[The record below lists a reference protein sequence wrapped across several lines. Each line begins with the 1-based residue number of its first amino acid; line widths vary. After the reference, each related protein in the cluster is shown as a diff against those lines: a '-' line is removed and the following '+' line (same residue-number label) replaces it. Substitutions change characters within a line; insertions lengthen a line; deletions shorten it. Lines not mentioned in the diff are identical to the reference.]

1 CIWSESSSMQRNAG
15 AKERIAVVM
24 GGDSAEREISIRSG
38 SEVVRALNALGYDA
52 QSLDYD
58 ERFLDALRTH
68 KPDIVFIAL
77 HGPGGED
84 GHVQALLEYLSIPY
98 TGSGLEAAALSMDK
112 HLTKK
117 LLAAEGLPTPV
128 WDLFDLTGGTLPLLP
143 GSLDLPLVIKP
154 RFEGSSAG
162 VAIVHTHEEWT
173 NAMLDASKSYAQILA
188 EEYLAGREFTCAVLG
203 EEALPIIEIVA
214 NRDGFYSYDAK
225 YEPGGSTHVVPA
237 QIDEDLGAR
246 LQMLA
251 LSAHRLLGLRDYSR
265 SDFIVTPDGR
275 PYLLEINSLPGL
287 TPVSLVPDACAA
299 VGISFEALI
308 DRLVGYARARADLRD
323 AVA

>member
-1 CIWSESSSMQRNAG
+1 MLRNG
-15 AKERIAVVM
+15 GSKPSVAVVM
-24 GGDSAEREISIRSG
+24 GGSSGEREISIQSG
-38 SEVVRALNALGYDA
+38 SEVLRALHSLGYDA
-52 QSLDYD
+52 RSLDYD
-58 ERFLDALRTH
+58 ERFVDALRQQ
-68 KPDIVFIAL
+68 KPDAVFIAL

-128 WDLFDLTGGTLPLLP
+128 WDLFDLAGGTLPLLP

-154 RFEGSSAG
+154 RFEGSSNG
-162 VAIVHTHEEWT
+162 IAIVRTHEEWT
-173 NAMLDASKSYAQILA
+173 NAMLEASKSYVQILA
-188 EEYLAGREFTCAVLG
+188 EEYVEGREFTCAVLG
-203 EEALPIIEIVA
+203 EEALPIVEIVA

-225 YEPGGSTHVVPA
+225 YAPGGSTHVAPA
-237 QIDEDLGAR
+237 KIDDDLAAR
-246 LQMLA
+246 LQMLG

-265 SDFIVTPDGR
+265 SDFIIRADNR
-275 PYLLEINSLPGL
+275 PYLLEVNSLPGL
-287 TPVSLVPDACAA
+287 TPASLLPDACAA
-299 VGISFEALI
+299 AGIGFEALI
-308 DRLVGYARARADLRD
+308 DRLVNYALARADVRD

>member
-1 CIWSESSSMQRNAG
+1 MQRTSG
-15 AKERIAVVM
+15 DRGTVAVVM
-24 GGDSAEREISIRSG
+24 GGDSAEREISIRTG
-38 SEVVRALNALGYDA
+38 SEVMRALNSLGYDA
-52 QSLDYD
+52 RSLDYD
-58 ERFLDALRTH
+58 DRFVDAVRQL
-68 KPDIVFIAL
+68 KPDVVFNAL

-84 GHVQALLEYLSIPY
+84 GHVQALLEYLAIPY
-98 TGSGLEAAALSMDK
+98 TGSALEAAALSMDK

-117 LLAAEGLPTPV
+117 LLAAEGLPTPA

-143 GSLDLPLVIKP
+143 GSLDLPLVVKP

-162 VAIVHTHEEWT
+162 VAIVRTHEEWT
-173 NAMLDASKSYAQILA
+173 SAMLEASKSFAQILA
-188 EEYLAGREFTCAVLG
+188 EEYVEGREFTCAVLG
-203 EEALPIIEIVA
+203 EEALPIVEIVA

-237 QIDEDLGAR
+237 PIDDDLAAR

-265 SDFIVTPDGR
+265 TDFIVTADNR
-275 PYLLEINSLPGL
+275 PYVLEINSLPGL
-287 TPVSLVPDACAA
+287 TPASLVPDACAA
-299 VGISFEALI
+299 AGIGFEALI
-308 DRLVGYARARADLRD
+308 ERLIGYARSRADLRD

>member
-1 CIWSESSSMQRNAG
+1 MQRNTARR
-15 AKERIAVVM
+15 ERIAVVM
-24 GGDSAEREISIRSG
+24 GGDSAEREISLRSG
-38 SEVVRALNALGYDA
+38 SEVMRALHSLGYEA
-52 QSLDYD
+52 QALDYD
-58 ERFLDALRTH
+58 ERFFDALRQLR
-68 KPDIVFIAL
+68 PDVAFIAL

-84 GHVQALLEYLSIPY
+84 GHVQALLEFLSIPY

-173 NAMLDASKSYAQILA
+173 NAMLDASKSYSQILA
-188 EEYLAGREFTCAVLG
+188 EEYLEGREFTCAVLG
-203 EEALPIIEIVA
+203 EEALPIVEIVA

-225 YEPGGSTHVVPA
+225 YEPGGSTHIVPA
-237 QIDEDLGAR
+237 PIGEDLAAR
-246 LQMLA
+246 LQMLG

-265 SDFIVTPDGR
+265 TDFIVTADNR
-275 PYLLEINSLPGL
+275 PYILEINSLPGL
-287 TPVSLVPDACAA
+287 TPASLVPDACAA

-308 DRLVGYARARADLRD
+308 ERLIGYARARAELRD

>member
-1 CIWSESSSMQRNAG
+1 MQRNAVR
-15 AKERIAVVM
+15 ERVAVVM
-24 GGDSAEREISIRSG
+24 GGNSAEREISMRTG
-38 SEVVRALNALGYDA
+38 SEVMRALQELGYDA

-58 ERFLDALRTH
+58 ERFLDALRQL
-68 KPDIVFIAL
+68 KPEIVFIAL

-98 TGSGLEAAALSMDK
+98 TGSGIEAAALSMDK

-117 LLAAEGLPTPV
+117 LFAAEGLPTPV
-128 WDLFDLTGGTLPLLP
+128 WDLFDLSGGTLPLLP

-162 VAIVHTHEEWT
+162 VTIVRTHEEWT
-173 NAMLDASKSYAQILA
+173 SAMLEASKSYSQILA
-188 EEYLAGREFTCAVLG
+188 EEYLEGREFTCAVLG
-203 EEALPIIEIVA
+203 EEALPIVEIIA

-237 QIDEDLGAR
+237 RIDEDLAAR

-265 SDFIVTPDGR
+265 SDFIVTPDQR
-275 PYLLEINSLPGL
+275 PSLLEINSLPGL

-308 DRLVGYARARADLRD
+308 DRLVGYARARAELRD

>member
-1 CIWSESSSMQRNAG
+1 MQRNA
-15 AKERIAVVM
+15 AVKERIAVVM
-24 GGDSAEREISIRSG
+24 GGDSAEREISIRTG
-38 SEVVRALNALGYDA
+38 SEVVRALNALGYEA
-52 QSLDYD
+52 HSLDYD
-58 ERFLDALRTH
+58 ERFLDALRSL
-68 KPDIVFIAL
+68 KPDVVFIAL

-162 VAIVHTHEEWT
+162 VTIVHTHEEWT
-173 NAMLDASKSYAQILA
+173 NAMLDASKSYSQILA
-188 EEYLAGREFTCAVLG
+188 EEYLRGREFTCAVLG
-203 EEALPIIEIVA
+203 EEALPVVEIVA
-214 NRDGFYSYDAK
+214 NRDGFYSYGAK
-225 YEPGGSTHVVPA
+225 YEPGGSTHIVPA
-237 QIDEDLGAR
+237 TIDEDLAAR

-275 PYLLEINSLPGL
+275 PHLLEINSLPGL

>member
-1 CIWSESSSMQRNAG
+1 MQRNTG

-52 QSLDYD
+52 HALDYD
-58 ERFLDALRTH
+58 ERFLDALRAF
-68 KPDIVFIAL
+68 KPDLVFIAL

-162 VAIVHTHEEWT
+162 VTIVHTHEEWT

-188 EEYLAGREFTCAVLG
+188 EEYLQGREFTCAVLG
-203 EEALPIIEIVA
+203 EEALPVVEIVA

-225 YEPGGSTHVVPA
+225 YEPGGSTHIVPA
-237 QIDEDLGAR
+237 PIGEDLAAR

-265 SDFIVTPDGR
+265 SDFIVTADGR
-275 PYLLEINSLPGL
+275 PHVLEINSLPGL

-308 DRLVGYARARADLRD
+308 DRLVGYARARAYVRD

>member
-1 CIWSESSSMQRNAG
+1 MQRNAG
-15 AKERIAVVM
+15 SKERVAVVM
-24 GGDSAEREISIRSG
+24 GGNSAEREISVRTG
-38 SEVVRALNALGYDA
+38 SEVVRALHSLGYEVH
-52 QSLDYD
+52 SLDYD
-58 ERFLDALRTH
+58 DRFFDALRQL

-84 GHVQALLEYLSIPY
+84 GHVQALLEYLAIPY
-98 TGSGLEAAALSMDK
+98 TGSGIEAAALSMDK

-154 RFEGSSAG
+154 RFEGSAVG
-162 VAIVHTHEEWT
+162 VTIVHTHEEWT
-173 NAMLDASKSYAQILA
+173 SAMLEASKSYAQILA
-188 EEYLAGREFTCAVLG
+188 EEYVRGREFTCAVLG
-203 EEALPIIEIVA
+203 EEALPVIEIVA

-225 YEPGGSTHVVPA
+225 YEPGGSTHIVPA
-237 QIDEDLGAR
+237 PIDEDLGAR

-265 SDFIVTPDGR
+265 TDFIVTPDQR